1 MPGAAVPSGHAV
13 ITSRGSEQEGD
24 LAELWQERTGFAGL
38 AKKNC

>member
-1 MPGAAVPSGHAV
+1 MLGAAVPSGCAV
-13 ITSRGSEQEGD
+13 IISRGSEQEGD